1 MHSSVAIAHTMIERC
16 CGSNAFRSSRPA
28 TRVSTGLSRI
38 GGQCCSVAHDHSTSA
53 TPRGLQSA
61 TRSMSRS
68 RSCARRGSRSV
79 DSRSARRRFS
89 MLARRCSAVTT
100 FTVFID
106 SASRALV
113 SASTALAS
121 FALTSSA
128 LSADACEPCTA
139 VTSASIGPPTLSRG
153 TLAAARTSLIL

>member
-1 MHSSVAIAHTMIERC
+1 M
-16 CGSNAFRSSRPA
+16 
-28 TRVSTGLSRI
+28 
-38 GGQCCSVAHDHSTSA
+38 
-53 TPRGLQSA
+53 
-61 TRSMSRS
+61 
-68 RSCARRGSRSV
+68 
-79 DSRSARRRFS
+79 
-89 MLARRCSAVTT
+89 TT

-153 TLAAARTSLIL
+153 TLAAARTSLILLATAHRAGRSGGGDGILSAGAGAHATSSAIYKDGVN